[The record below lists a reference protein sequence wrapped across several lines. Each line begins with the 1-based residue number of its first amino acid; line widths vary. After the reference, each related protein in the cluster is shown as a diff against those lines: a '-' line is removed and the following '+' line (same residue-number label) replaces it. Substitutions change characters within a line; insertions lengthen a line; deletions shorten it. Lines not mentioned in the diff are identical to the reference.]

1 MPTYEYR
8 CTACGHAFERF
19 QKISD
24 PPVRVCPECGEK
36 AVEKQISSGA
46 GLLFKGPG
54 FYATDYRS
62 PGPGARPGKN
72 DSEGKSKTSESGGA
86 TPDE

>member
-19 QKISD
+19 QKIND
-24 PPVRVCPECGEK
+24 RPVRVCPECGEE
-36 AVEKQISSGA
+36 AVEKQISAGA

-62 PGPGARPGKN
+62 PPRKAGKEGGEAGPGDK
-72 DSEGKSKTSESGGA
+72 KSGGG
-86 TPDE
+86 DKHD